1 MNKNVLMTYK
11 GMNQDISQ
19 SKFSNEFYF
28 EGKNIRILATDSQ
41 SSASI
46 TNDKGNELVLTI
58 PTPII
63 DYDLKKIQY
72 GTSILNYTT
81 NNINTLSPNQSQTQ
95 NLISHAICKD
105 SIVLFTTDNNGFDCV
120 WNLDKSFNITLLYL
134 RNLGFSVNNPIQAI
148 SNYEN
153 DKIEKVY
160 WVDGKNQM
168 RFLNIKQSV
177 ANGDNEELIDIETS
191 LISVVGDFKFTQ
203 PRIITKEQGGTH
215 TAGMIQYAYILYRV
229 NGFTTKL
236 SPLSELISLDN
247 GPNGGGQVN
256 EIVSFYPVVNIPILD
271 QDYTNIKLYSIKYTS
286 YNELPE
292 IKLILDK
299 NIQNETE
306 VTYYDTGSFIN
317 NVSLDEFTFLL
328 QYELINVKDVYS
340 FLKEHSKNKE
350 IVITGRYATQELVD
364 IADLVTEM
372 KNVKHY
378 FDCGY
383 QIREGIDH

>member
-134 RNLGFSVNNPIQAI
+134 RNLGFSINNPIQAI

-177 ANGDNEELIDIETS
+177 A
-191 LISVVGDFKFTQ
+191 
-203 PRIITKEQGGTH
+203 
-215 TAGMIQYAYILYRV
+215 
-229 NGFTTKL
+229 
-236 SPLSELISLDN
+236 
-247 GPNGGGQVN
+247 
-256 EIVSFYPVVNIPILD
+256 VS
-271 QDYTNIKLYSIKYTS
+271 
-286 YNELPE
+286 
-292 IKLILDK
+292 
-299 NIQNETE
+299 
-306 VTYYDTGSFIN
+306 
-317 NVSLDEFTFLL
+317 
-328 QYELINVKDVYS
+328 
-340 FLKEHSKNKE
+340 
-350 IVITGRYATQELVD
+350 
-364 IADLVTEM
+364 
-372 KNVKHY
+372 
-378 FDCGY
+378 
-383 QIREGIDH
+383 